1 MYCYMKKLRV
11 VTVNIDIPNKMT
23 KFNCDMLP
31 LIYFLSSD
39 LSVVYVIPRFEWN
52 TPRQSAVRQ
61 WVTV

>member
-1 MYCYMKKLRV
+1 MYCYMKILRV

-23 KFNCDMLP
+23 NFNCDMLP
-31 LIYFLSSD
+31 VIYFLSSD

-52 TPRQSAVRQ
+52 TPRQSDVRQ

>member
-23 KFNCDMLP
+23 NFNCDMLP
-31 LIYFLSSD
+31 VIYFLSSD

-52 TPRQSAVRQ
+52 TPRQSDVLQ